1 MGGSWDSIASVVRC
15 ISHDRRIPA
24 SGFDHRGIHGGHR
37 ALRGSALAHSDRLET
52 RVAGRLAGAVPLS
65 HLPDRLGNRHHDLS
79 SPPSGHGGPYH
90 PPIGTPIVETTHVIL
105 RVSWVSTLIA
115 LIPAIVTA
123 FITYFFAARHRARK
137 VIAELSQSQPGVR
150 HAVQEALPV
159 QEN

>member
-1 MGGSWDSIASVVRC
+1 MIGEFLPLGLITGEFMAATGLFGAALSPIPIGWKLGWRGGSQGRSLSLTCLTAWGIATM
-15 ISHDRRIPA
+15 I
-24 SGFDHRGIHGGHR
+24 
-37 ALRGSALAHSDRLET
+37 SALLLLAT
-52 RVAGRLAGAVPLS
+52 VALIIL
-65 HLPDRLGNRHHDLS
+65 
-79 SPPSGHGGPYH
+79 
-90 PPIGTPIVETTHVIL
+90 PIGPPIVETSHVIL